1 GKTFVRYW
9 VHNELLMVEGQKMA
23 KSLGNYYTLKDLL
36 DKGYSAKAIR
46 FLLLSAHYRQPL
58 NFTFKGLE
66 AAEKAVERLQ
76 IFMDRLKKAD
86 GSGCGKEIE
95 ELMQKVKKEF
105 EDAMDDDLD
114 INTALA
120 ALFNFVRE
128 VNRLIDQNKL
138 SKEEAEKVRE
148 LMLNFDKVLGII
160 GKEEEAEEL
169 PDEIMKLIK
178 KREEARKRK
187 DWKTADEIREK
198 LRKMGIILEDTPEGV
213 KWRKVKK

>member
-1 GKTFVRYW
+1 
-9 VHNELLMVEGQKMA
+9 MVEGQKMA
-23 KSLGNYYTLKDLL
+23 KSLGNYYTLKDLI
-36 DKGYSAKAIR
+36 DKGYSPKAIR

-66 AAEKAVERLQ
+66 AAEKTVERLQ
-76 IFMDRLKKAD
+76 IFMERLKTAN
-86 GSGCGKEIE
+86 GTGCGEEIE
-95 ELMQKVKKEF
+95 RLIQKTEEEF
-105 EDAMDDDLD
+105 EEAMDDDLD

-120 ALFNFVRE
+120 SLFNFVRE

-138 SKEEAEKVRE
+138 SREEARKVRE

-160 GKEEEAEEL
+160 GEEEKEEEL
-169 PDEIMKLIK
+169 PKEIMELIQ

-198 LRKMGIILEDTPEGV
+198 LRQMGIILEDTPEGV
-213 KWRKVKK
+213 RWRRIRK

>member
-1 GKTFVRYW
+1 
-9 VHNELLMVEGQKMA
+9 MA
-23 KSLGNYYTLKDLL
+23 KSLGNYYTLKDLIE
-36 DKGYSAKAIR
+36 KGYSPKAIR

-76 IFMDRLKKAD
+76 IFMERLKTAN
-86 GSGCGKEIE
+86 GTGCGKEIE
-95 ELMQKVKKEF
+95 ELIQKVKREF
-105 EDAMDDDLD
+105 EEAMDDDLD

-120 ALFNFVRE
+120 SLFNFVRE

-138 SKEEAEKVRE
+138 SKEEAEKVRK
-148 LMLNFDKVLGII
+148 LMLNFDKVLGVI
-160 GKEEEAEEL
+160 GEEEKEEEL
-169 PDEIMKLIK
+169 PKEIMELIQ

-198 LRKMGIILEDTPEGV
+198 LRQMGIILEDTPEGV
-213 KWRKVKK
+213 KWRRIKK